1 MSVKP
6 PVFLLLSLT
15 SKECLC
21 ECQATGV
28 SAVEHGRQWILLQ
41 VCLCWYLVSRELCMT
56 EYLQIEIGDHT
67 NPCHACCRCVCAWPS
82 VVNRI

>member
-1 MSVKP
+1 MSVRP
-6 PVFLLLSLT
+6 RVFLLLSLV

-28 SAVEHGRQWILLQ
+28 SAVDLGQQGMFVCQATGVSAVEHGQQWILLQ

-56 EYLQIEIGDHT
+56 VSI
-67 NPCHACCRCVCAWPS
+67 
-82 VVNRI
+82 